1 METNRIEYKAQL
13 TKDLDLEKE
22 VVAFLNYHEG
32 GLVYIGIDKNGK
44 TLGVTDADSDM
55 LKIKDRIK
63 NNISPSAMG
72 LFDVVSEEKDGK
84 TIIKIIVASGSEKPY
99 FKKKYGMTA
108 KGCFLRLGTASEP
121 MPQKMIEELFASR
134 TRNSIGKIKAN
145 RQDLSFAQLR
155 IYYEEKR
162 KPLNQQFKKNLE
174 LLTPQGDIN
183 YAGYLLADENNV
195 SVKVAKYNGNT
206 RANLSESNEYGYG
219 SLIKATKSV
228 LDKIE
233 LENRTI
239 TQITSKERLEKR
251 LWNGIALREA
261 IINAFVHNDY
271 TREVAPKF
279 EIFNDRIEITSA
291 GALPEGLSENEFFE
305 GYSVP
310 RNKEL
315 MRVFKDV
322 DLVEHLGSG
331 IPRILET
338 YGKEC
343 FQFSDNFLRMAFPS
357 AAPVYTT
364 DQVTEQD
371 NWQSLVDKFA
381 MLKNKSES
389 NQVNLSEWLQ
399 TNIQTL
405 LDELQESFRITSGK
419 LQESFG
425 KGFGIHKTVGS
436 ENTSGKPSYKKLPN
450 SFIVLVLL
458 AMDATITAEEIAALI
473 GISERS
479 VFSNL
484 NKLKS
489 ANLIGRVGGRK
500 EGYWQIIKQE

>member
-1 METNRIEYKAQL
+1 
-13 TKDLDLEKE
+13 
-22 VVAFLNYHEG
+22 
-32 GLVYIGIDKNGK
+32 
-44 TLGVTDADSDM
+44 M

-63 NNISPSAMG
+63 NNIAPSAMG
-72 LFDVVSEEKDGK
+72 LFDVVAEEKDGQP
-84 TIIKIIVASGSEKPY
+84 IIKIIVASGSEKPY
-99 FKKKYGMTA
+99 FKKKYGMTE
-108 KGCFLRLGTASEP
+108 KGCYLRIGTAAEP

-195 SVKVAKYNGNT
+195 SVKVAKYKGTT
-206 RANLSESNEYGYG
+206 RADLAESNEYGYG

-233 LENRTI
+233 LENRTL

-271 TREVAPKF
+271 TREIAPKF
-279 EIFNDRIEITSA
+279 EIFQDRIEITSA
-291 GALPEGLSENEFFE
+291 GALPEGLSESEFFE

-322 DLVEHLGSG
+322 DLVEQLGSG

-343 FQFSDNFLRMAFPS
+343 FQFSANFLRMVFPS
-357 AAPVYTT
+357 AEPINTT
-364 DQVTEQD
+364 EQVTEQVTD
-371 NWQSLVDKFA
+371 QAIDQVADQATDQVKALLSV
-381 MLKNKSES
+381 MKNEHYRSELMDFL
-389 NQVNLSEWLQ
+389 NLSHNHTFRQNYLHPAIEKGL
-399 TNIQTL
+399 I
-405 LDELQESFRITSGK
+405 ELTIPDK
-419 LQESFG
+419 
-425 KGFGIHKTVGS
+425 
-436 ENTSGKPSYKKLPN
+436 PN
-450 SFIVLVLL
+450 SSKQKYRL
-458 AMDATITAEEIAALI
+458 TAK
-473 GISERS
+473 G
-479 VFSNL
+479 
-484 NKLKS
+484 KQLK
-489 ANLIGRVGGRK
+489 
-500 EGYWQIIKQE
+500 EHIK

>member
-1 METNRIEYKAQL
+1 MTETNRIEYKAQL

-32 GLVYIGIDKNGK
+32 GLVYIGIDKNGN
-44 TLGVTDADSDM
+44 TVGVEDPDADM

-63 NNISPSAMG
+63 NNIASSAMG
-72 LFDVVSEEKDGK
+72 LFDVVAEEKDGQP
-84 TIIKIIVASGSEKPY
+84 IIKIIVASGSEKPY
-99 FKKKYGMTA
+99 FKKKYGMTE
-108 KGCFLRLGTASEP
+108 KGCYLRIGTAAEP
-121 MPQKMIEELFASR
+121 MSQKMIEELFAAR

-195 SVKVAKYNGNT
+195 SVKVAKYKGTT
-206 RANLSESNEYGYG
+206 RSDLAESNEYGYG

-233 LENRTI
+233 LENRTL
-239 TQITSKERLEKR
+239 TQITSKERLEKQ
-251 LWNGIALREA
+251 LWNGIAIREA

-271 TREVAPKF
+271 TRELAPKF
-279 EIFNDRIEITSA
+279 EIFQDRIEITST
-291 GALPEGLSENEFFE
+291 GSLTEGLSESEFFE

-322 DLVEHLGSG
+322 DLVEQLGSG

-343 FQFSDNFLRMAFPS
+343 FQFSANFLRMVFPS
-357 AAPVYTT
+357 AEPVYKEEEKVSTK
-364 DQVTEQD
+364 EG
-371 NWQSLVDKFA
+371 LVKELVINLVKGLVKELSDTQIKILNLVSEDKY
-381 MLKNKSES
+381 
-389 NQVNLSEWLQ
+389 
-399 TNIQTL
+399 
-405 LDELQESFRITSGK
+405 IT
-419 LQESFG
+419 
-425 KGFGIHKTVGS
+425 
-436 ENTSGKPSYKKLPN
+436 
-450 SFIVLVLL
+450 
-458 AMDATITAEEIAALI
+458 
-473 GISERS
+473 
-479 VFSNL
+479 
-484 NKLKS
+484 KS
-489 ANLIGRVGGRK
+489 AMAKQIGTSTTTIDNHIETLKEKNVLQRVGGRK
-500 EGYWQIIKQE
+500 TGYWQIIEQ

>member
-1 METNRIEYKAQL
+1 MSETNRIEYKAQL
-13 TKDLDLEKE
+13 TKEVDLEKE

-32 GLVYIGIDKNGK
+32 GLVYIGIDKNGN
-44 TLGVTDADSDM
+44 TLGVTDPDADM

-63 NNISPSAMG
+63 NNIAPSAMG
-72 LFDVVSEEKDGK
+72 LFDVVAEDKDGK
-84 TIIKIIVASGSEKPY
+84 SIIKIIVASGSEKPY
-99 FKKKYGMTA
+99 FKKKYGMTE
-108 KGCFLRLGTASEP
+108 KGCYLRIGTAAEP
-121 MPQKMIEELFASR
+121 MPQKMIEELFAAR

-195 SVKVAKYNGNT
+195 SVKVAKYKGTT
-206 RANLSESNEYGYG
+206 RADLAESNEYGYG

-233 LENRTI
+233 LENRTL
-239 TQITSKERLEKR
+239 TQITSKERLEKQ

-271 TREVAPKF
+271 TRELAPKF
-279 EIFNDRIEITSA
+279 EIFQDRIEITST
-291 GALPEGLSENEFFE
+291 GSLPEGLSESEFFE

-322 DLVEHLGSG
+322 DLVEQLGSG

-343 FQFSDNFLRMAFPS
+343 FQFSANFLRMVFPS
-357 AAPVYTT
+357 AEP
-364 DQVTEQD
+364 
-371 NWQSLVDKFA
+371 VDKEEPNA
-381 MLKNKSES
+381 STKEGLVKELVINLVKGLVKELSDTQIKILNLVSE
-389 NQVNLSEWLQ
+389 
-399 TNIQTL
+399 
-405 LDELQESFRITSGK
+405 DKYIT
-419 LQESFG
+419 
-425 KGFGIHKTVGS
+425 
-436 ENTSGKPSYKKLPN
+436 
-450 SFIVLVLL
+450 
-458 AMDATITAEEIAALI
+458 
-473 GISERS
+473 
-479 VFSNL
+479 
-484 NKLKS
+484 KS
-489 ANLIGRVGGRK
+489 AMAKQIGTSTTTIDNHIETLKEKNLLQRVGGRK
-500 EGYWQIIKQE
+500 TGYWQIIEQE